1 MRHPRFQVSVRRL
14 MTLTAL
20 SAGAFVILR
29 KPHPFALLL
38 AFVTAALVGS
48 FRGRTMG
55 RSALIVGLGAG
66 VAATVTSE
74 AGEVAYD
81 HKVVVQLLNIA
92 ATPLGW
98 AIVAG
103 FVGLTGWFVGR
114 LAGWPAKREG

>member
-1 MRHPRFQVSVRRL
+1 MA
-14 MTLTAL
+14 LTAL

-29 KPHPFALLL
+29 RPHSFALLL

-81 HKVVVQLLNIA
+81 HKAVVQLLNVA
-92 ATPLGW
+92 GTPLGW
-98 AIVAG
+98 AIMGG
-103 FVGLTGWFVGR
+103 FVALTVLFVGR
-114 LAGWPAKREG
+114 LTGWPAKREG